1 MVRLTTA
8 SSKPLWLVGVFIFMG
23 LVSGHAAET
32 AVTKAQSLYASGR
45 YAEADLVLADY
56 DCSPTA
62 PAADLYLLGK
72 IKVHCGDYAAAFK
85 LLSRA
90 VALAPAESDYQLWLG
105 NSYAWAAG
113 TADLKERAQWG
124 RKSLRAYQA
133 AIQLQPGNLS
143 ARLSL
148 LNFYRHVPR
157 LLGGGMARAYHEA
170 EEIRRRDPIQGTYAL
185 AVLYAHEQ
193 HSAQAAA
200 ALAIVLANNPRHYG
214 ANVALGRL
222 AIASGV
228 GWPQG
233 ERALRLCLTLQPSE
247 NDVSHEQVAVDLRQ
261 LVEQAPRLVGSEL
274 TSRTGNQ

>member
-1 MVRLTTA
+1 MGVLLFLGHI
-8 SSKPLWLVGVFIFMG
+8 SS
-23 LVSGHAAET
+23 HATET
-32 AVTKAQSLYASGR
+32 AVTKAQRLYASGR
-45 YAEADLVLADY
+45 YAEADLVLADH
-56 DCSPTA
+56 DSSPTA

-72 IKVHCGDYAAAFK
+72 IKVHCGDYAAAIK
-85 LLSRA
+85 LLARA

-105 NSYAWAAG
+105 NSYAWAAS

-124 RKSLRAYQA
+124 RKSLRAYQT

-170 EEIRRRDPIQGTYAL
+170 EEIRRRDPSQGTYAL

-193 HSAQAAA
+193 HAAQAAA

-222 AIASGV
+222 AVASGV
-228 GWPQG
+228 GRPQG

-247 NDVSHEQVAVDLRQ
+247 NDVSHEQVAADLRE
-261 LVEQAPRLVGSEL
+261 LVEQSPRLAGSEL
-274 TSRTGNQ
+274 TRRTGNQ

>member
-8 SSKPLWLVGVFIFMG
+8 SSKPLWLVGVFLFMG
-23 LVSGHAAET
+23 LVPSHAAET
-32 AVTKAQSLYASGR
+32 AVTKAQRLYASGR
-45 YAEADLVLADY
+45 YAEANLVLVDH
-56 DCSPTA
+56 DCSPAA

-72 IKVHCGDYAAAFK
+72 IKVHCGDYAAAIK

-105 NSYAWAAG
+105 NSYAWAAS
-113 TADLKERAQWG
+113 TADLKQRAQWG

-157 LLGGGMARAYHEA
+157 LLGGGMARAHNEA
-170 EEIRRRDPIQGTYAL
+170 EEIRRRDPLQGSYAL

-200 ALAIVLANNPRHYG
+200 ALAAVLANNPRHYG

-247 NDVSHEQVAVDLRQ
+247 NDVSHEQVAADLRQ
-261 LVEQAPRLVGSEL
+261 LVEQASRLAGSEL

>member
-1 MVRLTTA
+1 MVRLISA
-8 SSKPLWLVGVFIFMG
+8 SPRSLWLVGVLLF
-23 LVSGHAAET
+23 LGHISSHATET
-32 AVTKAQSLYASGR
+32 AVTKAQRLYASGR
-45 YAEADLVLADY
+45 YAEADLVLADH
-56 DCSPTA
+56 DSSPTA

-72 IKVHCGDYAAAFK
+72 IKVHCGDYAAAIK
-85 LLSRA
+85 LLARA

-105 NSYAWAAG
+105 NSYAWAAS

-124 RKSLRAYQA
+124 RKSLRAYQT

-170 EEIRRRDPIQGTYAL
+170 EEIRRRDPSQGTYAL

-193 HSAQAAA
+193 HAAQAAA

-228 GWPQG
+228 GRPQG

-247 NDVSHEQVAVDLRQ
+247 NDVSHEQVAADLRE
-261 LVEQAPRLVGSEL
+261 LVEQSPRLAGSDL
-274 TSRTGNQ
+274 TRRTGNQ